1 MIEIKDLSI
10 MAGSFKLS
18 NINISIPTGKYGV
31 LLGKTGSGKTTLME
45 SLCGLKKIKSGTVII
60 NDKDITHLRPA
71 ERGIGFVP
79 QDGALFSTLSVY
91 NNIVFSLKLRNWSN
105 EDMRQR
111 VEELSTLLKIEDLLK
126 RSVQNLSGGEKQRVS
141 LARAIASFP
150 DVLCL
155 DEPLSALDQDTHGE
169 VCGLL
174 KSIQQYTNTT
184 IIHITHNPLETEML
198 ADLTYQIQGSEI
210 NLTYEKSASKYLAKG
225 VV

>member
-10 MAGSFKLS
+10 GAGAFTLS
-18 NINISIPTGKYGV
+18 NINMVIPTGKYGV

-45 SLCGLKKIKSGTVII
+45 SLCGLKKIKSGAI
-60 NDKDITHLRPA
+60 NINNAEITHLRPA

-79 QDGALFSTLSVY
+79 QDGALFSTMSVY
-91 NNIVFSLKLRNWSN
+91 KNIIFSLKLRNWSKN
-105 EDMRQR
+105 DIDKR
-111 VEELSTLLKIEDLLK
+111 VEELSSLLKIENLLN

-169 VCGLL
+169 VCDML
-174 KSIQQYTNTT
+174 KKIQLFTNTT
-184 IIHITHNPLETEML
+184 IIHITHNPLEVEL
-198 ADLTYQIQGSEI
+198 LSDLTYQIQGSEVKLI
-210 NLTYEKSASKYLAKG
+210 FDRIQTNTVG
-225 VV
+225 FQQ